1 MMTKRSGT
9 TADSPGGPRD
19 AAPADAVPRRTP
31 PTPAPGALLL
41 TVLAL
46 VWLATMLW
54 SARHEISSSYG
65 TLAITVSALVLP
77 ALVGPSLVAGAAVSL
92 LTAGLLARRG
102 ITRPTPRFVAMI
114 GAGLV
119 TGVLAALV
127 VNLTFSQGAAVTI
140 LAGTVAAAVII
151 GSSVGLLGAPVVGAA
166 VLASLAVFAVTAALS
181 LFQTDLTTLYG
192 SGETIESQAGAIRW
206 YSWTASLVNGLVA
219 GLLAFGYLRRGQR
232 RGAQNDAETRPPLR
246 WPAYLAGGAGAGL
259 LMFLAEALIQTAG
272 SRVLALAGSISAADR
287 DTQGLLGGSRVNHA
301 LVVLFVGALTAII
314 AFGRT
319 LRPDPDEDGTEAET
333 AEPGHSAQRT
343 GEPAESTRS
352 GDRAGADLGRV
363 GEDEDEDEVE
373 SEQPGEPG
381 RTAESNEPVT
391 R

>member
-9 TADSPGGPRD
+9 TADSPDGPGD
-19 AAPADAVPRRTP
+19 ATPADGASDGTARGTQSA
-31 PTPAPGALLL
+31 PAPGAVLLA
-41 TVLAL
+41 VLAL

-54 SARHEISSSYG
+54 SARHEISSSDG

-77 ALVGPSLVAGAAVSL
+77 ALVGPSLVAGAAASL

-102 ITRPTPRFVAMI
+102 VTRPTPRFLAMI
-114 GAGLV
+114 AGLV

-127 VNLTFSQGAAVTI
+127 VNLTFGQGAAVTI

-192 SGETIESQAGAIRW
+192 SGDTIESQAGAIRW
-206 YSWTASLVNGLVA
+206 YSWTASLANGLVA
-219 GLLAFGYLRRGQR
+219 GLLAFGYLRRSQR
-232 RGAQNDAETRPPLR
+232 RAARNDAAPRQSLR

-259 LMFLAEALIQTAG
+259 LMLMAEVLIQTAG

-319 LRPDPDEDGTEAET
+319 LSPATDEDGIEVET
-333 AEPGHSAQRT
+333 AEPGRSAGAT
-343 GEPAESTRS
+343 GEPVESTRS
-352 GDRAGADLGRV
+352 GERAGADVGPV
-363 GEDEDEDEVE
+363 GEDQ

-381 RTAESNEPVT
+381 RTAESNEPVN